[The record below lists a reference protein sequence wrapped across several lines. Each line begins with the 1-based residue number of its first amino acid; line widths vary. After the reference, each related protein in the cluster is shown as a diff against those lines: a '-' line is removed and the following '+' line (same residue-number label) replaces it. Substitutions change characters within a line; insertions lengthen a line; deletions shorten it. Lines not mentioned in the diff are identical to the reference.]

1 MFVTAPSAKALMR
14 RAGQGLAILLI
25 TFALTEFVFRVY
37 DHFYPSF
44 IFYNSDNDRFRGK
57 PNAPDYDFYLNSRGF
72 KDVEFKTQKE
82 EGTYR
87 ILGLGDSFAFGVVP
101 YKYNYLTLLEENLN
115 HGGKKAEL
123 INMGVVATGP
133 RDYMVMLAKEGLEL
147 KPDMVLVSFFI
158 GNDFMQDDGGVRK
171 LYTRSYVASFIAYLI
186 AARGFQGEIIHGNAV
201 YNDNAPTLTD
211 PVFIDM
217 ENQRSEIYRK
227 QNWRFGNDL
236 EAALGY
242 LAKIKKLC
250 DQHHIALVIVL
261 IPDDVQV
268 DRTVQA
274 QVLKLKEVNSK
285 ADDFDFTLPNSL
297 LATRLKQQNIECLDL
312 LDEFTRAGIGTL
324 LYKPNDSH
332 WNIAGNR
339 LAADAIARD
348 LFHVA
353 PRPVAKN

>member
-1 MFVTAPSAKALMR
+1 VR
-14 RAGQGLAILLI
+14 RAGQVVAIFLI
-25 TFALTEFVFRVY
+25 TFALAEVVFRVY

-44 IFYNSDNDRFRGK
+44 IFYNSLNERFRGK
-57 PNAPDYDFYLNSRGF
+57 PNAPDYDFHLNSKGF

-115 HGGKKAEL
+115 HGSKKTEL
-123 INMGVVATGP
+123 INMGIVATGP
-133 RDYMVMLAKEGLEL
+133 KDYLVLLAKEGLEL

-158 GNDFMQDDGGVRK
+158 GNDFMQDGGLRR
-171 LYTRSYVASFIAYLI
+171 LYTHSYVASFIAYLI
-186 AARGFQGEIIHGNAV
+186 AVSRGYQGQIIHGAAV
-201 YNDNAPTLTD
+201 YDDSSPTLTD

-217 ENQRSEIYRK
+217 ENRRSEIYRK
-227 QNWRFGNDL
+227 QNRRFGNDF
-236 EAALGY
+236 EAAMRY
-242 LAKIKKLC
+242 LVKIKQLC
-250 DQHHIALVIVL
+250 DEHHMALAIVL

-268 DRTVQA
+268 DRTLQA
-274 QVLKLKEVNSK
+274 RVLKLKEVNSK
-285 ADDFDFTLPNSL
+285 ADDFDFTLPNRV
-297 LATRLKQQNIECLDL
+297 LATRLKQHNIECLDL
-312 LDEFTRAGIGTL
+312 LDEFTRAGNGTV

-332 WNIAGNR
+332 WNISGNR

-353 PRPVAKN
+353 SSPGAQN

>member
-1 MFVTAPSAKALMR
+1 MR
-14 RAGQGLAILLI
+14 RAAQALAILLI
-25 TFALTEFVFRVY
+25 TFALAEVVLRVY

-44 IFYNSDNDRFRGK
+44 IFYNSSNDRFRGK
-57 PNAPDYDFYLNSRGF
+57 PNAPDYDFHLNSKGF

-87 ILGLGDSFAFGVVP
+87 ILGLGDSFAFGVVS

-115 HGGKKAEL
+115 HGGRKTEL
-123 INMGVVATGP
+123 INMGIVATGP
-133 RDYMVMLAKEGLEL
+133 KDYLVLLAKEGLEL
-147 KPDMVLVSFFI
+147 KPDLVLVSFFI
-158 GNDFMQDDGGVRK
+158 GNDFMQDGGVRR
-171 LYTRSYVASFIAYLI
+171 LYTYSYVASFIAYLI
-186 AARGFQGEIIHGNAV
+186 AARGYQGQIIHGAAV
-201 YNDNAPTLTD
+201 YNDSAPTLTD
-211 PVFIDM
+211 PVFVDM

-227 QNWRFGNDL
+227 QNRRFGNDF

-242 LAKIKKLC
+242 LVKIKQLC
-250 DQHHIALVIVL
+250 DQHHIALAMVL

-268 DRTVQA
+268 DQMLQA
-274 QVLKLKEVNSK
+274 RVVKLKQANSQV
-285 ADDFDFTLPNSL
+285 DDFDFRLPNRL
-297 LATRLKQQNIECLDL
+297 LAARLKQQNIECLDL
-312 LDEFTRAGIGTL
+312 LDEFTRAGNGTV

-353 PRPVAKN
+353 SRPGAQN